1 MFHIAAFSTSVDNWN
16 SNLNNTKDNDSRALF
31 LGLFEKIVP
40 GNIYECPDD
49 KNAKKRVAK
58 ASSERMK
65 KL

>member
-16 SNLNNTKDNDSRALF
+16 SNLNNTKDNDSIALF

-49 KNAKKRVAK
+49 KNAKKRVA
-58 ASSERMK
+58 
-65 KL
+65 